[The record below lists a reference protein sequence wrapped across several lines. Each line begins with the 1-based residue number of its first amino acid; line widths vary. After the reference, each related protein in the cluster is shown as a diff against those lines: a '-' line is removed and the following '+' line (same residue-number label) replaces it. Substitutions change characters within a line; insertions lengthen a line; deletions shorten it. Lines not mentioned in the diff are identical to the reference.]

1 MTHNEIV
8 EKVKSILNEHGEVD
22 ALSIGDDRVQ
32 LENYIAVAIPDAVVM
47 LASKG
52 YRVNA
57 VSFSNITGAVADVVS
72 EDLIFDDFISL
83 IYASS
88 PSWIKPVTELTDVN
102 SPQFK
107 MAKNPYTAPGYN
119 NPIGYSEVGGSLFF
133 LPDMDRLET
142 PVKIRGFY
150 NAKYN
155 PYKKDEETGEMVV
168 NEDYELK
175 ADPKEATAVCYMAA
189 ALVLGMFGDD
199 QGKQRLSDISTN
211 LLN

>member
-1 MTHNEIV
+1 MEHAKIV
-8 EKVKSILNEHGEVD
+8 QKVRDILNEHGGD
-22 ALSIGDDRVQ
+22 DGLSIATDRV
-32 LENYIAVAIPDAVVM
+32 LLDEYIESAIPDAVIM
-47 LASKG
+47 LAQKG

-57 VSFSNITGAVADVVS
+57 VSFSNIAGAVTDVVS

-133 LPDMDRLET
+133 LPDMDRSEN
-142 PVKIRGFY
+142 PVRIRGFY

-155 PYKKDEETGEMVV
+155 PYKADAETGEMVV
-168 NEDYELK
+168 DENYELK
-175 ADPKEATAVCYMAA
+175 ADPKEATAVCYMTA

-211 LLN
+211 MLQ

>member
-1 MTHNEIV
+1 MTHTEIV
-8 EKVKSILNEHGEVD
+8 NKVKSILNEHGEVD
-22 ALSIGDDRVQ
+22 AVSIGDNRVQ
-32 LENYIAVAIPDAVVM
+32 LENCIAVAIPDAVVM

-57 VSFSNITGAVADVVS
+57 VSFSNIAGAAVDVVS

-88 PSWIKPVTELTDVN
+88 TSWRKPVTELTDVN

-119 NPIGYSEVGGSLFF
+119 NPIGYSEVGGSLYF
-133 LPDMDRLET
+133 LPDMDRIDRT
-142 PVKIRGFY
+142 VKINGFY

-155 PYKKDEETGEMVV
+155 PYKKNEETGEMVV
-168 NEDYELK
+168 DENYELK

-199 QGKQRLSDISTN
+199 TGKQRLSDIATN
-211 LLN
+211 MLQ

>member
-1 MTHNEIV
+1 MTHQEIV
-8 EKVKSILNEHGEVD
+8 NKVKSILNEHGEVD
-22 ALSIGDDRVQ
+22 ALSIGEDRVQ

-57 VSFSNITGAVADVVS
+57 VSFSNIAGAATDVVS
-72 EDLIFDDFISL
+72 EDLIFNDFISL

-102 SPQFK
+102 SPEFK

-119 NPIGYSEVGGSLFF
+119 NPIGYLEVGGSLYF
-133 LPDMDRLET
+133 LPDMDRVEK
-142 PVKIRGFY
+142 PVKINGFY

-155 PYKKDEETGEMVV
+155 PYKEDAETGGMVIDE
-168 NEDYELK
+168 NYKLK
-175 ADPKEATAVCYMAA
+175 ADPKEATTVCYMAA

-199 QGKQRLSDISTN
+199 QGKQRLSDIATN
-211 LLN
+211 MLQ

>member
-1 MTHNEIV
+1 MTHTEIV
-8 EKVKSILNEHGEVD
+8 DKVKSILNEHGEVD

-52 YRVNA
+52 YRVNV
-57 VSFSNITGAVADVVS
+57 VSFSNRAIIIDVTS

-88 PSWIKPVTELTDVN
+88 TSWRKDVTELTDIN

-107 MAKNPYTAPGYN
+107 MAQNPYTAPGYN
-119 NPIGYSEVGGSLFF
+119 NPIGYSLGKGLTF
-133 LPDMDRLET
+133 LPDMDSSDK
-142 PVKIRGFY
+142 PVLITGCY

-155 PYKKDEETGEMVV
+155 PYKEDAETGEMVIDE
-168 NEDYELK
+168 NYELK

-211 LLN
+211 MLQ